1 MEHELAVLMDFDI
14 GHLEPA
20 TPTSIDNMAV
30 SDFNN
35 TDTIVTSNM
44 DDGHKLEELL
54 VLGNSWLV
62 GWLVVFGLRPFE
74 TVFQSIS
81 GHLPKRGRKRRERI
95 EESKNVQTTPHPHLL

>member
-20 TPTSIDNMAV
+20 TPTSIDNMDV

-54 VLGNSWLV
+54 GNS
-62 GWLVVFGLRPFE
+62 GIDADNIDSDDDG
-74 TVFQSIS
+74 
-81 GHLPKRGRKRRERI
+81 
-95 EESKNVQTTPHPHLL
+95 

>member
-44 DDGHKLEELL
+44 DDGHKLEEL
-54 VLGNSWLV
+54 
-62 GWLVVFGLRPFE
+62 
-74 TVFQSIS
+74 
-81 GHLPKRGRKRRERI
+81 RGGIK
-95 EESKNVQTTPHPHLL
+95 KF